1 MRKEYEYM
9 RTHGEEI
16 ERHKTVDISVN
27 IGLSIQDGL
36 GKARKP
42 FHALYCHFEKST
54 RNRSTG
60 YTQQPLI

>member
-1 MRKEYEYM
+1 MCVHK
-9 RTHGEEI
+9 EEI

-42 FHALYCHFEKST
+42 FHALYCHFDKLT
-54 RNRSTG
+54 RNRSTC
-60 YTQQPLI
+60 YTAPVH